1 MKWLETLEIHDWEEP
16 LSQDSQFRAVNA
28 LEEGRV
34 VYFPALS
41 FSLKSEERPF
51 LSTDN
56 VDPKSKNISYDI
68 RNDKLSGSFYTGDN
82 ADQLKSMIRRYAKS
96 CRKFVD
102 NLIPDYKQKL
112 IQARTSY
119 RPVEIE
125 GRKAPSYRKDDTLL
139 HVDSFPANPTK
150 GQRILRFF
158 TNINPNGKPRVW
170 LLGEPFEQV
179 ARKFAPGVSDP
190 FLGSAYLLKMFKIT
204 KDYRTL
210 YDHYMLNMHDKMK
223 GDRDYQRN
231 VLQKEVHFPAGSSWM
246 VYTDQVSH
254 AALSGQFVL
263 EQTYHLPVTA
273 LKNEHTS
280 PLRVLERFLNKA
292 LVV

>member
-1 MKWLETLEIHDWEEP
+1 MKWLETLNIQDWDEP
-16 LSQDSQFRAVNA
+16 LSQDTQYKAVKA

-34 VYFPALS
+34 VYFP
-41 FSLKSEERPF
+41 SLAFPLNADEKQF
-51 LSTDN
+51 LSPEN

-68 RNDKLSGSFYTGDN
+68 RKDTLGGTLYTGEK
-82 ADQLKSMIRRYAKS
+82 ADLLKVMIRRYAKANRRFMDS
-96 CRKFVD
+96 
-102 NLIPDYKQKL
+102 LIPEYKKHL

-158 TNINPNGKPRVW
+158 TNVNPHGKPRVW

-179 ARKFAPGVSDP
+179 AKKFAPAISDP
-190 FLGSAYLLKMFKIT
+190 FMGSAYLLKLLKIT

-223 GDRDYQRN
+223 GDGAYQKN
-231 VLQKEVHFPAGSSWM
+231 VLQKEVHFPAGSSWI

-254 AALSGQFVL
+254 AALSGQYVL
-263 EQTYHLPVTA
+263 EQTYHLPVGA
-273 LKNEHTS
+273 LKNENTS
-280 PLRVLERFLNKA
+280 PLRVLEQCLNRS
-292 LVV
+292 LV